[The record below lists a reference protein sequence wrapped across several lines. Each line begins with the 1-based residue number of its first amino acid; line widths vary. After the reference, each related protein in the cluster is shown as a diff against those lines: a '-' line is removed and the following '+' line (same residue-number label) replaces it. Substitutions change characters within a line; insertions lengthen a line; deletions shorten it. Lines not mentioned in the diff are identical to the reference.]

1 MNVNIQDKE
10 YCKYITEQYNNNK
23 STYEIAEELQTYANR
38 IKRDLVK
45 LGVALRDRKESQK
58 AALSSG
64 RKPHPTQGKQRSN
77 EVKLKISK
85 KMCEFWENMDEETLN
100 KRSAF
105 AKARWEAMSLEER
118 QNMQTLAAQG
128 LREAAKHGS
137 ALEKELLIVLTNR
150 GYSVEQH
157 KCDLLPNEKLHI
169 DLYISS
175 AATAIEID
183 GPTHFLPI
191 WGEERLKKTMVS
203 DAKKTG
209 LLISRGIKIIRVKL
223 LQKTVSQTR
232 QQELA
237 DEIIRLLSLKVRK
250 KFIEIE
256 VNNG

>member
-1 MNVNIQDKE
+1 MNIDINNEK
-10 YCKYITEQYNNNK
+10 YCSHIISEYNNNK
-23 STYEIAEELQTYANR
+23 STYEIAEELGTYANR

-45 LGVALRDRKESQK
+45 LGVKLRDRKESQK
-58 AALSSG
+58 TALSTG
-64 RKPHPTQGKQRSN
+64 RKPHPTQGKKRST

-85 KMCEFWENMDEETLN
+85 KMCDFWENMDEETLN
-100 KRSAF
+100 KRSEF
-105 AKARWEAMSLEER
+105 AKARWEAMSLDER
-118 QNMQTLAAQG
+118 QNMQNLAAQG

-137 ALEKELLIVLTNR
+137 ELEKELLFVLTNK

-157 KCDLLPNEKLHI
+157 KCDVLPNEKLHI

-223 LQKTVSQTR
+223 LKKTISQTR

-256 VNNG
+256 V